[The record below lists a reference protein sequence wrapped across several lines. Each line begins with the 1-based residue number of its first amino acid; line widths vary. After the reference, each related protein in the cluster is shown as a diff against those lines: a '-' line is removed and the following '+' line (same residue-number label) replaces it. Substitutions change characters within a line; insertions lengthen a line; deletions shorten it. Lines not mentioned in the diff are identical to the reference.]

1 MSAKMPSTNRPM
13 TKRRI
18 TFLAV
23 LLFAVSMGITGSLVK
38 LVEDQRRNEK
48 QVAVSTIGSGL
59 SHSLQRQL
67 DRSVSSTYALA
78 SLIRQ
83 NENHTIDDFDA
94 AAGDM
99 IETYGGIDSLQL
111 APDGVVSQIYPL
123 TGNEKAIGHDLLED
137 PARRVEALAAIE
149 SRELTLAGPFT
160 LVQGGV
166 AVIGRLPVFVPDDA
180 GGDRFWGFTIALIRL
195 PTLLGAINLEEITE
209 QGYVYELSRV
219 HPDTGERQVF
229 VRSTETDIQNALA
242 FAIETPNGAWSLR
255 LAPQSGWRPLWLLAV
270 EVLTGTLLSGLLAI
284 LFYYYLLRVER
295 QMTELALQKA
305 HKDLEIKV
313 QERTEELAKVNEVMA
328 VVDENA
334 KIITSTLDIDEVYE
348 KFALEVKKLVDFD
361 RMNINTIDYERD
373 IYQIKYHFGE
383 EPLQLSVN
391 TTGPLAGTPTGKVAD
406 TGQTLLQH
414 DIALGPRSPIGEQ
427 FLQMGLR
434 SSVKVP
440 LVSKGRVIGTLGLRR
455 RRVGAYG
462 LWEQAILE
470 RLANQIAPAVE
481 NARMHEERVQAEE
494 QLSQAQKMESV
505 GQLAGGVAHDFSN
518 LLTVIMGFSQLLLEE
533 APPESPTNNYL
544 QEIQK
549 ATERAA
555 NLTNQL
561 LAFSRRQVIEP
572 KVIDLNGLVMNL
584 DNMLRRLIGEDIE
597 LVTLPAA
604 NLEPVKADPGQIE
617 QVLMNLAVNAQD
629 AMGEGGKLT
638 IETANVTLDAGY
650 VRQHG
655 DASPGRHVMLTVSD
669 TGMGMAEEV
678 QDHIFEPFF
687 TTKEVG
693 KGTGLGLATCF
704 GIVQQSGGHIEVR
717 SEPGRGTSFKVYLPV
732 TEEASEDQPEIV
744 DSSSSAQGQETV
756 LLAEDEPLVRSMA
769 ATVLRDRGYE
779 VLQAANGEEA
789 LGAVQKHG
797 GEGIDL
803 LLTDVVMPQMGGPE
817 LAEKLHASHPN
828 IKVLFISGYIGEY
841 LSQLNTL
848 NTGTEFLAK
857 PYLPETLAVKVRE
870 VLDRRAV

>member
-111 APDGVVSQIYPL
+111 APDRVVSQIYPL

-361 RMNINTIDYERD
+361 RMNINLIDYERD

-440 LVSKGRVIGTLGLRR
+440 LVSKGRVIGTLGLRS

-481 NARMHEERVQAEE
+481 NAGLHEERVQAEE

-617 QVLMNLAVNAQD
+617 QVLINLAVNAQD

-669 TGMGMAEEV
+669 TGMGMSEEV
-678 QDHIFEPFF
+678 QDYIFEPFF

-769 ATVLRDRGYE
+769 ATVLRDRGYA

-828 IKVLFISGYIGEY
+828 IKVLFTSGYIGEY

>member
-1 MSAKMPSTNRPM
+1 MNNSSL
-13 TKRRI
+13 RI
-18 TFLAV
+18 KLMAAFGVALV
-23 LLFAVSMGITGSLVK
+23 LIAGAGVFSW
-38 LVEDQRRNEK
+38 
-48 QVAVSTIGSGL
+48 
-59 SHSLQRQL
+59 
-67 DRSVSSTYALA
+67 SSTANLVDNTRMMDHTHEVLEALE
-78 SLIRQ
+78 R
-83 NENHTIDDFDA
+83 
-94 AAGDM
+94 
-99 IETYGGIDSLQL
+99 
-111 APDGVVSQIYPL
+111 VVSQLDDAETAQRGFVITGEPRYLEPYHTGVVGVELAVPDVRRL
-123 TGNEKAIGHDLLED
+123 TSDDPSQQRRLDVIESLIQRKLDELSQTIDLRRNTGFESAREIVLTDAEKRTMDDVRAVITEMKQEEIRLLEQQN
-137 PARRVEALAAIE
+137 AATA
-149 SRELTLAGPFT
+149 STVTKTRF
-160 LVQGGV
+160 
-166 AVIGRLPVFVPDDA
+166 AVIFGTIVSTAIF
-180 GGDRFWGFTIALIRL
+180 GIIALFLSWTNSKLENEVQERKRTEQKL
-195 PTLLGAINLEEITE
+195 EDSHANLEI
-209 QGYVYELSRV
+209 R
-219 HPDTGERQVF
+219 
-229 VRSTETDIQNALA
+229 
-242 FAIETPNGAWSLR
+242 
-255 LAPQSGWRPLWLLAV
+255 
-270 EVLTGTLLSGLLAI
+270 
-284 LFYYYLLRVER
+284 
-295 QMTELALQKA
+295 
-305 HKDLEIKV
+305 V
-313 QERTEELAKVNEVMA
+313 QERTAELLEVNQVMT
-328 VVDENA
+328 VVDEVA
-334 KIITSTLDIDEVYE
+334 RIITSTLNIDEVYE
-348 KFALEVKKLVDFD
+348 KFALEVKNLVGFD
-361 RMNINTIDYERD
+361 RMNINTIDYGRNTFE
-373 IYQIKYHFGE
+373 IKYQFGE
-383 EPLQLSVN
+383 EALQLSVN
-391 TTGPLAGTPTGKVAD
+391 TTGPLEGTPTGKVAD

-505 GQLAGGVAHDFSN
+505 GQLAGGVAHDFNN
-518 LLTVIMGFSQLLLEE
+518 LLTAIMGYSQLSLQET
-533 APPESPTNNYL
+533 PPESPISNHL
-544 QEIQK
+544 QEIQQ
-549 ATERAA
+549 ATKRAA
-555 NLTNQL
+555 DLTNQL
-561 LAFSRRQVIEP
+561 LAFSRHQVIEP

-604 NLEPVKADPGQIE
+604 NLESVKADPGQIE

-629 AMGEGGKLT
+629 AMGEGGELT

-669 TGMGMAEEV
+669 TGMGMSEEV